1 MIFSTC
7 MPWVLPCLITRCCLI
22 SCMITCVASE
32 VHSLHIC
39 ISSAFLDIRL
49 RELDESVYEFSTK
62 EVCLVLR
69 ASGSA
74 SHLSLTFFKGHI
86 LVPRS
91 VFRKFVNG
99 GKTFSTARFRKR
111 IAPYFEFF
119 NWPHSGSKECWTKC
133 WTSIT
138 MARSEVEQHWT
149 ILVWCWHDF

>member
-1 MIFSTC
+1 
-7 MPWVLPCLITRCCLI
+7 
-22 SCMITCVASE
+22 
-32 VHSLHIC
+32 
-39 ISSAFLDIRL
+39 
-49 RELDESVYEFSTK
+49 LDESVYEFSTK

-74 SHLSLTFFKGHI
+74 SHLSLNFFKGHI

-119 NWPHSGSKECWTKC
+119 NWPHSGSKECFQKIRQW
-133 WTSIT
+133 WESVIDI
-138 MARSEVEQHWT
+138 H
-149 ILVWCWHDF
+149 